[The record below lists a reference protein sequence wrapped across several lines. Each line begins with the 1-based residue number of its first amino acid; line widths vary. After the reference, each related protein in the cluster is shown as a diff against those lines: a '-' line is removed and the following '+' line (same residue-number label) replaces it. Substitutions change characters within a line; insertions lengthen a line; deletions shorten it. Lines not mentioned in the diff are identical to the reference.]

1 MKKVIRLTESDLVR
15 LVKKVIKESEV
26 SENWLER
33 MTGFSTKENED
44 FGNAILDKLKKGEF
58 KFVPQQYQNYSND
71 WGYRFRVCL
80 DDKNCYSIY
89 MKQEVQFGH
98 GAGRTYWTVE
108 ATNVKTGENIEIKSE
123 SLSSKIK
130 REFLLQTKQLSMLGK
145 IVKPFRDAIS

>member
-33 MTGFSTKENED
+33 MTGLSTKENED

-89 MKQEVQFGH
+89 MKEKVQFGH
-98 GAGRTYWTVE
+98 GAVRTYWTVE